1 HLPKRLVE
9 RLQQLGQ
16 IPDVSLKQLNV
27 RDQQALISTLTDW
40 RVQPNGTEGY
50 RTAEVTLGGVDT
62 NELSSRTMEA
72 RKVPGLYF
80 IGEVMDVTG
89 WLGGYNF
96 QWAWSSAW
104 ACAQDLIAA
113 KSS

>member
-1 HLPKRLVE
+1 
-9 RLQQLGQ
+9 
-16 IPDVSLKQLNV
+16 
-27 RDQQALISTLTDW
+27 TLTAW

-72 RKVPGLYF
+72 RKAPGLYF

-104 ACAQDLIAA
+104 ACAQALVEG
-113 KSS
+113 

>member
-1 HLPKRLVE
+1 LPKRLVE